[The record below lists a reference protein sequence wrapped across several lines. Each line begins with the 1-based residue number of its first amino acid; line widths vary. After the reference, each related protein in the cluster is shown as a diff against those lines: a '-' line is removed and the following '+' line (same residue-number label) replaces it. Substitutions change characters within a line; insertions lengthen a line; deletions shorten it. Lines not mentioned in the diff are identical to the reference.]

1 MSGTNT
7 HNAGDI
13 KASADRIDESA
24 STINGLK
31 TAIDGHRQALQTHWK
46 GASSGTFAK
55 VMTVYDEEL
64 TKVLASLEDIHEK
77 LVHSKIQYE
86 SNEQQSTE
94 AVSAI
99 EAALSA

>member
-31 TAIDGHRQALQTHWK
+31 TAIGGHRQALQTHWK

-55 VMTVYDEEL
+55 AMTVYDEEL
-64 TKVLASLEDIHEK
+64 TKVLASLADIHEK

>member
-1 MSGTNT
+1 VSGTNT

-31 TAIDGHRQALQTHWK
+31 TAIDGHRQALASHWK
-46 GASSGTFAK
+46 GVSSGTFAK

-77 LVHSKIQYE
+77 LVHSKIHYE
-86 SNEQQSTE
+86 TNEQQSDE

>member
-1 MSGTNT
+1 VSGNNT

-46 GASSGTFAK
+46 GVSSGTFVK

-64 TKVLASLEDIHEK
+64 TKVLTSLENIHEK

-86 SNEQQSTE
+86 TNEQQSNE

>member
-1 MSGTNT
+1 VSGTNT

-24 STINGLK
+24 STINGLR
-31 TAIDGHRQALQTHWK
+31 TAIERHRQALQTHWK
-46 GASSGTFAK
+46 GVSSGTFAK

-64 TKVLASLEDIHEK
+64 TKVLASLEDIHGK

-86 SNEQQSTE
+86 TNEQQSNE

>member
-1 MSGTNT
+1 MPEISRRAPN
-7 HNAGDI
+7 
-13 KASADRIDESA
+13 RIDESA

-64 TKVLASLEDIHEK
+64 TKVLTSLADIHEK

>member
-1 MSGTNT
+1 VSGTNT

-46 GASSGTFAK
+46 GLSSGTFAK

-64 TKVLASLEDIHEK
+64 TKVLTSLADIHEK

-86 SNEQQSTE
+86 TNEQQSNE

>member
-13 KASADRIDESA
+13 KASAGRIDESA

-31 TAIDGHRQALQTHWK
+31 TAIDGHRQSLQTHWK
-46 GASSGTFAK
+46 GVSSGTFAK

-64 TKVLASLEDIHEK
+64 KKVLTSLEDIHEK

-86 SNEQQSTE
+86 TNEQQSTE

-99 EAALSA
+99 EAALNS

>member
-31 TAIDGHRQALQTHWK
+31 TAIDGHRQTLQTHWK
-46 GASSGTFAK
+46 GVSSGTFAK

-64 TKVLASLEDIHEK
+64 TKVLTSLADIHEK

-86 SNEQQSTE
+86 TNEQQSNE

>member
-24 STINGLK
+24 STIKGLK
-31 TAIDGHRQALQTHWK
+31 TAIDGHRVALQTHWQ
-46 GASSGTFAK
+46 GVSSGTFGK
-55 VMTVYDEEL
+55 VMSVYDEEL

-77 LVHSKIQYE
+77 LVHSKIRYE
-86 SNEQQSTE
+86 TNEQQSNE